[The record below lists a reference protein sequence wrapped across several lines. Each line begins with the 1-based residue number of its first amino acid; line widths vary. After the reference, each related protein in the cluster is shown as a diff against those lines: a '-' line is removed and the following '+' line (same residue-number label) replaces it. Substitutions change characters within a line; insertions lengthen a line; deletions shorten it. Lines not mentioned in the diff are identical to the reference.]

1 VELRQTR
8 IQGSDQPH
16 QLAKVRTKR
25 NQTVVIDLGPAP
37 TEGLQLEKGDAL
49 FATGSIGRLGG
60 KPVLFA
66 DRVAELARIERPDQP
81 SVSSGP
87 PSGDAEPGDAAAR
100 QSASSQR

>member
-1 VELRQTR
+1 MEVDM
-8 IQGSDQPH
+8 SV
-16 QLAKVRTKR
+16 QLHRKESKRCGNAKK
-25 NQTVVIDLGPAP
+25 A